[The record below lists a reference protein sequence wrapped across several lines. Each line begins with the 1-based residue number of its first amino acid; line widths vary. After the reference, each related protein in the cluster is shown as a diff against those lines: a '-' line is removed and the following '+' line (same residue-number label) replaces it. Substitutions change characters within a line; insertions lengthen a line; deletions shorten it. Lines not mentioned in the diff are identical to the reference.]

1 MIKEQTASMTL
12 ESFYKLHDKVAL
24 LFSGGKDS
32 LAMLYLAKPWWD
44 KTYVVWV
51 NTQTNFPEMV
61 RFMEHIKRMVPHFVE
76 LKSNTTHFINTYG
89 FPSDVVVSEQAD
101 GSVFAGEGTPQ
112 MCSKFDCCQ
121 HNLWRP
127 IWEFMK
133 TTDATGFLKGQKFTD
148 SLKAPWVDKFNI
160 GDKKLELAY
169 PIADW
174 TDEDVRRYLACQ
186 SQEIDERL
194 RLSHS
199 SLDCW
204 CCTAYWEQLPERLK
218 YMERHYP
225 EKAAYVK
232 NVVVRIKGAVDN
244 ATKVLGEI

>member
-1 MIKEQTASMTL
+1 MEKNQAATKTL
-12 ESFYKLHDKVAL
+12 ESFYKLHQKVAL

-32 LAMLYLAKPWWD
+32 LALLYLAKPWWD
-44 KTYVVWV
+44 RTYVVWV
-51 NTQTNFPEMV
+51 NTQCNFPEMH
-61 RFMEHIKRMVPHFVE
+61 RFMEHIQRMVPHFIEV
-76 LKSNTTHFINTYG
+76 KSNTLKFINTYG

-101 GSVFAGEGTPQ
+101 GAVFAGEGTPQ
-112 MCSKFDCCQ
+112 MCSKFECCQ

-133 TTDATGFLKGQKFTD
+133 STDATGFLKGQKYTD
-148 SLKAPWVDKFNI
+148 HLRAPWVDKFNI

-174 TDEDVRRYLACQ
+174 SDEDVRRYLACQ
-186 SQEIDERL
+186 SVEIDERL

-204 CCTAYWEQLPERLK
+204 CCTAYWDQLKERLK
-218 YMERHYP
+218 YMERHHP
-225 EKAAYVK
+225 DKAVYVK
-232 NVVVRIKGAVDN
+232 SVVARIQDAVKGEL
-244 ATKVLGEI
+244 TKLGEV

>member
-1 MIKEQTASMTL
+1 MDKEQISRKSL
-12 ESFYKLHDKVAL
+12 ESFYKLHSKVAL

-44 KTYVVWV
+44 QTYVVWV
-51 NTQTNFPEMV
+51 NSHANFPEMLS
-61 RFMEHIKRMVPHFVE
+61 FMDHIKRMVPHFIE
-76 LKSNTTHFINTYG
+76 LSSNTTKFINTYG

-101 GSVFAGEGTPQ
+101 GAVYSNPNGVQ
-112 MCSKFDCCQ
+112 MCSKFECCQ

-148 SLKAPWVDKFNI
+148 HLNAPWVDKFNI
-160 GDKKLELAY
+160 GDRKLELAY
-169 PIADW
+169 PLADW

-186 SQEIDERL
+186 SVEIDERL

-204 CCTAYWEQLPERLK
+204 CCTAYWEQLKERLA
-218 YMERHYP
+218 YMDRHYP
-225 EKAAYVK
+225 EKAEYVRG
-232 NVVVRIKGAVDN
+232 VVKRIKGAVDESM
-244 ATKVLGEI
+244 KDLGEM